1 MKAEV
6 ATDVLCEAILQG
18 WDLNDAEGRDT
29 SGMSVND
36 LINAVTYVHQTKM
49 VDAIVADQM
58 AHAGGAL
65 LRQLV
70 TA

>member
-1 MKAEV
+1 
-6 ATDVLCEAILQG
+6 
-18 WDLNDAEGRDT
+18 
-29 SGMSVND
+29 MSVND
-36 LINAVTYVHQTKM
+36 LINAVTYVHQTNM

-70 TA
+70 ADAPRSIEMLTA